1 MVLRKPKAKN
11 ARVGMTTAAALK
23 KLEAL
28 RRNTVERH
36 NGYAQRLDLAKSIRD
51 KQTSNTYN
59 IERNQILGY
68 QTHAGTLPQ
77 HLKLRLDVLN
87 NLLQ

>member
-36 NGYAQRLDLAKSIRD
+36 NGYAQRIDLAKSIRD
-51 KQTSNTYN
+51 KQISNTYN

-68 QTHAGTLPQ
+68 QSHQIPLEMY
-77 HLKLRLDVLN
+77 RLSS
-87 NLLQ
+87 QAT

>member
-87 NLLQ
+87 QMLQ